1 MSTVISPRSAAS
13 ELTFA
18 RVALASGVRMHYAA
32 QGRSYGVPT
41 VFLHG
46 FTDSWFSFSR
56 LLPLLSR
63 DRFWAIAPDQR
74 GHGDSDRPPR
84 GYSVD
89 DFATDLVAFLDALGI
104 ERANLVGHS
113 LSSVI
118 ARRVAARYPERVDR
132 LVLVG
137 AIATPVR
144 PVINEL
150 RDAIQDLADPVPE
163 DFIRD
168 FQASTIHV
176 PVPERFFNGV
186 VGASKKLPARVW
198 RSILD
203 ALLVADDSQ
212 SLASITA
219 PTLLIWG
226 EQDAYFL
233 RREQQFLVQGIPD
246 ARLTVYE
253 DTGHSPQWE
262 RPEQFAR
269 HVQSFLG

>member
-13 ELTFA
+13 GLTFA
-18 RVALASGVRMHYAA
+18 RVALASGVRIHYAA
-32 QGRSYGVPT
+32 QGSSYGVPT

-46 FTDSWFSFSR
+46 YTDSWFSFSR
-56 LLPLLSR
+56 VLPLLPR

-84 GYSVD
+84 GYSID
-89 DFATDLVAFLDALGI
+89 DFATDLVALLDALGI
-104 ERANLVGHS
+104 GRANLVGHS

-137 AIATPVR
+137 AVATPVR
-144 PVINEL
+144 PVVNEL
-150 RDAIQDLADPVPE
+150 RDAIQDLVDPVPE

-168 FQASTIHV
+168 FQASTIQV

-186 VGASKKLPARVW
+186 VAASKKLPARVW

-203 ALLVADDSQ
+203 GLLVADDSQ
-212 SLASITA
+212 SLARISA

-233 RREQQFLVQGIPD
+233 RREQQFLVQAIPD

-253 DTGHSPQWE
+253 DTGHSPHWE

-269 HVQSFLG
+269 DVQAFLS